1 MKGIIFVVLTLVLG
15 GVIALGLEWLAG
27 FMPAQMTRAVV
38 QPYGI
43 GIHPLSLD
51 VNLCG
56 ILGLICGYMVIA
68 KFVKK

>member
-15 GVIALGLEWLAG
+15 GVIALGLEWLGG
-27 FMPAQMTRAVV
+27 FLPNEMARAVI

-51 VNLCG
+51 LNLCG
-56 ILGLICGYMVIA
+56 LLGLICGYLVIA

>member
-27 FMPAQMTRAVV
+27 FLPGELSRMFI
-38 QPYGI
+38 QPYGV

-51 VNLCG
+51 LNLCG
-56 ILGLICGYMVIA
+56 VIGVICGYLVIS

>member
-1 MKGIIFVVLTLVLG
+1 MKGILFVVLMLVLG
-15 GVIALGLEWLAG
+15 GVVALGLEWLAG
-27 FMPAQMTRAVV
+27 FMPTQMARAAI

-56 ILGLICGYMVIA
+56 VLGLICGYLVVS